1 VLLLLLSVKVFDV
14 MDQYELTK
22 KQKPFDRYFFWIV
35 VLITGMG
42 LLFFVSASL
51 GILARSET
59 KFYGVLFNQLVL
71 GLVGGF
77 LALWICTRI
86 PYTFWRKYSFYIF
99 FGALALTLAVFI
111 PKLGF
116 EHGGARRW
124 INIGPVS
131 FQPAEFLKI
140 AFVIYFSAWLA
151 WTRKK
156 QEDIKFRIIP
166 LMVMLGVVALALLRQ
181 PDTKSLILITSAAC
195 GMLFTSGVSWKK
207 IISIIVL
214 GVGAIVV
221 LAFIRPYVMDR
232 IKTFFNPAHDPQGA
246 SYQLQ
251 QSLIAIGSGGI
262 TGRGLGQSVQK
273 FNYLPE
279 PQGDSIFAVIG
290 EEFGFVGT
298 TLLLILY
305 VFFAIRGYKIALRAP
320 DTFSRYLV
328 VGLITLLT
336 AQSFLNIASLVGL
349 FPLTGV
355 PLVFI
360 SHGGTAL
367 LIALGAVGII
377 LNVSRYEKR

>member
-1 VLLLLLSVKVFDV
+1 MSQLKELL
-14 MDQYELTK
+14 Q
-22 KQKPFDRYFFWIV
+22 KQKPIDKYFFWIV
-35 VLITGMG
+35 VLISGIG
-42 LLFFVSASL
+42 LLSFVSASL

-59 KFYGVLFNQLVL
+59 KFYGVLFSQIVL

-77 LALWICTRI
+77 LALWICARI
-86 PYTFWRKYSFYIF
+86 PYTFWRKYSFFIF

-111 PKLGF
+111 PGLGF

-124 INIGPVS
+124 LSLGPVS
-131 FQPAEFLKI
+131 FQPAEVLKI

-151 WTRKK
+151 WTRKR

-166 LMVMLGVVALALLRQ
+166 LIVMLGVVAGALIWQ
-181 PDTKSLILITSAAC
+181 PDTKSLILITTAAC

-207 IISIIVL
+207 IFSIIIL
-214 GVGAIVV
+214 GVGSIVI
-221 LAFIRPYVMDR
+221 LAFVRPYVMDR
-232 IKTFFNPAHDPQGA
+232 IKTFFDPASDPQGS

-262 TGRGLGQSVQK
+262 SGRGLGQSVQK

-298 TLLLILY
+298 TLLLVLY
-305 VFFAIRGYKIALRAP
+305 IFFAIRGYKIALRAP

-360 SHGGTAL
+360 SQGGTAL
-367 LIALGAVGII
+367 MIALGAVGII
-377 LNVSRYEKR
+377 LNVSRYESRTNKV